1 MWIIGCRPLQL
12 VDLSHCEF
20 DPELFSHSA
29 YVRIFVTFA
38 TKWDNFWHRK
48 WIDRE
53 EKKRKWGNVESE
65 TLSSFSLYFLFIF
78 SFSLHFLVAWL
89 PAATICE
96 TLIGCSILKRTML
109 SKSVKKRMEFMK
121 VTKMDVKADL
131 LLVGWFFPLGES
143 SRFSTR
149 QLLCH
154 KYAEGAAGNILF
166 CQFHN
171 TRGKHCRIPN
181 TTSAIQ
187 QHLMRTTRGAPR
199 VKVSKMWN
207 SRVCLVQCTMCTL

>member
-1 MWIIGCRPLQL
+1 MRKWRENGEMKR
-12 VDLSHCEF
+12 VSLSPFPHS
-20 DPELFSHSA
+20 LSISSSFSHSLS
-29 YVRIFVTFA
+29 IFLQP
-38 TKWDNFWHRK
+38 
-48 WIDRE
+48 
-53 EKKRKWGNVESE
+53 GCQ
-65 TLSSFSLYFLFIF
+65 
-78 SFSLHFLVAWL
+78 
-89 PAATICE
+89 AATICA
-96 TLIGCSILKRTML
+96 TLIGQNILKRTML
-109 SKSVKKRMEFMK
+109 SKSVKKMEFMK
-121 VTKMDVKADL
+121 VTKMDVKADP

-187 QHLMRTTRGAPR
+187 QQLMRPTRGAPR
-199 VKVSKMWN
+199 AKVSKM
-207 SRVCLVQCTMCTL
+207 

>member
-1 MWIIGCRPLQL
+1 MKR
-12 VDLSHCEF
+12 VNLSPFPHS
-20 DPELFSHSA
+20 LSISSSFSHSLS
-29 YVRIFVTFA
+29 IFLQP
-38 TKWDNFWHRK
+38 
-48 WIDRE
+48 
-53 EKKRKWGNVESE
+53 GCQ
-65 TLSSFSLYFLFIF
+65 
-78 SFSLHFLVAWL
+78 
-89 PAATICE
+89 AATICA
-96 TLIGCSILKRTML
+96 TLILKRTIL
-109 SKSVKKRMEFMK
+109 FKFVKKMEFMK

-171 TRGKHCRIPN
+171 TQGKHCRIPN

-187 QHLMRTTRGAPR
+187 QQLMRPTRGAPR
-199 VKVSKMWN
+199 AKVSKM
-207 SRVCLVQCTMCTL
+207 

>member
-1 MWIIGCRPLQL
+1 MN
-12 VDLSHCEF
+12 LSPF
-20 DPELFSHSA
+20 P
-29 YVRIFVTFA
+29 
-38 TKWDNFWHRK
+38 
-48 WIDRE
+48 
-53 EKKRKWGNVESE
+53 
-65 TLSSFSLYFLFIF
+65 
-78 SFSLHFLVAWL
+78 LHFLIL
-89 PAATICE
+89 SPFPLHFLIFSPFSCSQAATICA
-96 TLIGCSILKRTML
+96 TLIGCNILKRTIL
-109 SKSVKKRMEFMK
+109 FKFVKKMEFMK
-121 VTKMDVKADL
+121 VTKMDVKADP

-187 QHLMRTTRGAPR
+187 QHLKRTTRGA
-199 VKVSKMWN
+199 KVSKM
-207 SRVCLVQCTMCTL
+207 

>member
-1 MWIIGCRPLQL
+1 MRKCREWISLHF
-12 VDLSHCEF
+12 LS
-20 DPELFSHSA
+20 
-29 YVRIFVTFA
+29 I
-38 TKWDNFWHRK
+38 
-48 WIDRE
+48 
-53 EKKRKWGNVESE
+53 
-65 TLSSFSLYFLFIF
+65 SSFSLHFLFIF
-78 SFSLHFLVAWL
+78 SFSPFSCSQAARLPQFVQPWLAGTFLRGQWC
-89 PAATICE
+89 PN
-96 TLIGCSILKRTML
+96 L
-109 SKSVKKRMEFMK
+109 SKKMEFMK

-187 QHLMRTTRGAPR
+187 QHLKRTTRGA
-199 VKVSKMWN
+199 KVSKMWN
-207 SRVCLVQCTMCTL
+207 SRVCLVQWCSEETFCRP

>member
-1 MWIIGCRPLQL
+1 MLQSIVEYCRVLHF
-12 VDLSHCEF
+12 LS
-20 DPELFSHSA
+20 
-29 YVRIFVTFA
+29 I
-38 TKWDNFWHRK
+38 
-48 WIDRE
+48 
-53 EKKRKWGNVESE
+53 
-65 TLSSFSLYFLFIF
+65 SSFSLHFLFIF
-78 SFSLHFLVAWL
+78 SFSSFSCSRAARL
-89 PAATICE
+89 PQFVQPCCAGTILRGQC
-96 TLIGCSILKRTML
+96 CPNL
-109 SKSVKKRMEFMK
+109 SKQMKFMK

-171 TRGKHCRIPN
+171 TQGKHCRTPN
-181 TTSAIQ
+181 TTSVNQ

-199 VKVSKMWN
+199 AKVSKM
-207 SRVCLVQCTMCTL
+207 

>member
-1 MWIIGCRPLQL
+1 MNLSPFPLHFL
-12 VDLSHCEF
+12 
-20 DPELFSHSA
+20 
-29 YVRIFVTFA
+29 I
-38 TKWDNFWHRK
+38 
-48 WIDRE
+48 
-53 EKKRKWGNVESE
+53 
-65 TLSSFSLYFLFIF
+65 LFIF
-78 SFSLHFLVAWL
+78 LQ
-89 PAATICE
+89 PGCQAATICA
-96 TLIGCSILKRTML
+96 TLLCWNNFKRTML

-131 LLVGWFFPLGES
+131 LLVGLFFPLGES

-154 KYAEGAAGNILF
+154 KYAEGVAGNILF

-171 TRGKHCRIPN
+171 TQGKHCRTPN

-199 VKVSKMWN
+199 AKVSKM
-207 SRVCLVQCTMCTL
+207 

>member
-1 MWIIGCRPLQL
+1 MDRQGGKKEKMRKCREWIFLLILPL
-12 VDLSHCEF
+12 
-20 DPELFSHSA
+20 
-29 YVRIFVTFA
+29 
-38 TKWDNFWHRK
+38 
-48 WIDRE
+48 
-53 EKKRKWGNVESE
+53 
-65 TLSSFSLYFLFIF
+65 
-78 SFSLHFLVAWL
+78 FSLHFLIFPPFSCSL
-89 PAATICE
+89 AASCHN
-96 TLIGCSILKRTML
+96 LWNPIGCNILKRTIL
-109 SKSVKKRMEFMK
+109 FKSVKKMEFMK

-181 TTSAIQ
+181 TTNAIQ

-207 SRVCLVQCTMCTL
+207 SRVCLVQCSEETFCRP